1 MIPGATASF
10 FLSREEIDGILS
22 GSLEAVFRKE
32 KVAEPFDVFHLDG
45 RAFYVI
51 GVAALGMESL
61 AEYAYRDAGFGSAS
75 EFASSLSEMM
85 GCLDDNTPVY
95 IHHIGECACGNCIK
109 GCMGRLCEDWRGW
122 GWMP

>member
-32 KVAEPFDVFHLDG
+32 KVAEPFD
-45 RAFYVI
+45 VI

-95 IHHIGECACGNCIK
+95 IHHIAECACGNCIK